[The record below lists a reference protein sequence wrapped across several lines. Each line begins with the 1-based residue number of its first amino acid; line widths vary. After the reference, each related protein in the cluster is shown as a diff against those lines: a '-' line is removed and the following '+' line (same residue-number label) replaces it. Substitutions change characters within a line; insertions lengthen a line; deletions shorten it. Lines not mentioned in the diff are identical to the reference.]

1 MIIPNDMAGDR
12 IADPLAGYL
21 GAKAGSGVA
30 ARIISEMPPHLYYA
44 ELFAGSARV
53 ARLKRP
59 ARENLLTDRDSETV
73 KKLKGNE
80 EDNLTFFEIRCMTWM
95 KALEHFAPRFA
106 NPNTLLYLDPPYPAC
121 VRGRDRYKHDMR
133 NDDHHRTMLL
143 RLLSLKSMV
152 VISSYA
158 NEIYDG
164 LLADWRRVEIP
175 TMTRGGKRIEV
186 IWCNFDEPT
195 YLHDPRF
202 AGKNH
207 RQRWRIEKVRRRW
220 REKYLALPPAERQL
234 MLETLVEA
242 DPEAERLRN
251 FQRNR

>member
-1 MIIPNDMAGDR
+1 MDTNTAT
-12 IADPLAGYL
+12 IADPLANYL
-21 GAKAGSGVA
+21 GSKAGSGVA
-30 ARIISEMPPHLYYA
+30 ARVISEMPPHDCYA

-59 ARENLLTDRDSETV
+59 ARENLLTDCDPETC
-73 KKLKGNE
+73 KKLKALND
-80 EDNLTFFEIRCMTWM
+80 DNLTFFEIRCMTWM

-143 RLLSLKSMV
+143 RLRSLKSMV
-152 VISSYA
+152 IVSSYA

-164 LLADWRRVEIP
+164 ILADWRRVEIP
-175 TMTRGGKRIEV
+175 TMTRGGKRVEV
-186 IWCNFDEPT
+186 IWCNFEKPT

-207 RQRWRIEKVRRRW
+207 RARWRIEKVRRRW

-234 MLETLVEA
+234 MFETLFDA
-242 DPEAERLRN
+242 DDEVAKLHHRQFN
-251 FQRNR
+251 YGG